1 MKYEMKVVTYNLM
14 CVWDHPKNIR
24 GLTYR
29 AGLVYSK
36 IKKENPD
43 IIGFQEVIAPQLEY
57 LEHMFPEYLFIGQG
71 RNADMMGEGLY
82 IAIKKSVFM
91 LCGMDVFW
99 ISPEPYVPA
108 TRFEEQSPYPRICV
122 DILVRH
128 KESGKMLRIYDV
140 HLDHEETDA
149 KAKGMKVVLDK
160 ISEDMQKIPAEV
172 ILLGDFNEQPYGPAI
187 TYINEYKDIKL
198 VDITSSIPV
207 SAHDYKENVT
217 DHKIDYIFTSESL
230 AKEADQVKIW
240 DENSHGIFLS
250 DHYPIS
256 AIIRFDAV

>member
-128 KESGKMLRIYDV
+128 RESGKMIRVYDV
-140 HLDHEETDA
+140 HLDHEESEA
-149 KAKGMKVVLDK
+149 KAKGMKTIALTGAK
-160 ISEDMQKIPAEV
+160 GGKLKEISDVCICVPEME
-172 ILLGDFNEQPYGPAI
+172 
-187 TYINEYKDIKL
+187 TYKVQEL
-198 VDITSSIPV
+198 HLPV
-207 SAHDYKENVT
+207 YHCLCAMLEEE
-217 DHKIDYIFTSESL
+217 F
-230 AKEADQVKIW
+230 
-240 DENSHGIFLS
+240 F
-250 DHYPIS
+250 
-256 AIIRFDAV
+256 